1 MDVPL
6 LIRARLATLGLEQRD
21 LARAAQVTESYI
33 SQLLKRKKAPP
44 APGRTDIYR
53 RMDKFL
59 QLPSGELARLAAYQ
73 RKEQLK
79 RTLGDEAVPLP
90 LFPDLR
96 ALMLSKCSS
105 AKVAAV
111 RAIFEKQPFGELE
124 RLVAQKLLDVAKR
137 AAKEELENEK
147 WIRGVA
153 RRTGRSYEVA
163 RVRALEFLDTDIF
176 HLSLRDGEAFL
187 GPLIESWDVDLTTFG
202 LKVSLNRR
210 ITAQP
215 GQRFEFAERPLETP
229 DGEEPG
235 FRAFL
240 NDPAM
245 SGTATESE
253 LTWLKQLPSDGRRP
267 TSLFYYR
274 ALQVLRDP
282 LHFKAGR
289 RAVSSAGGASPAGQP

>member
-44 APGRTDIYR
+44 APGRTDIYG

-96 ALMLSKCSS
+96 ALILSKCTTE
-105 AKVAAV
+105 KVAAV

-153 RRTGRSYEVA
+153 RRTGRSYEAA

-187 GPLIESWDVDLTTFG
+187 GPLIDSWDIDLATFG

-210 ITAQP
+210 VTTQP
-215 GQRFEFAERPLETP
+215 GQRFEFAERPLDAP

-245 SGTATESE
+245 SDHVTESE
-253 LTWLKQLPSDGRRP
+253 LTWLKQLPTDGKRP

-282 LHFKAGR
+282 LHFKSGGR
-289 RAVSSAGGASPAGQP
+289 

>member
-1 MDVPL
+1 VDVPL

-96 ALMLSKCSS
+96 ALILSKCNS

-176 HLSLRDGEAFL
+176 HLSMRDGEAFL

-202 LKVSLNRR
+202 LKVILNRR
-210 ITAQP
+210 ITTQP

-235 FRAFL
+235 FRSFL
-240 NDPAM
+240 GDPAL

-253 LTWLKQLPSDGRRP
+253 LGWLKQMPSDGRRP
-267 TSLFYYR
+267 TALFYYR

-282 LHFKAGR
+282 LHFKASGR
-289 RAVSSAGGASPAGQP
+289 

>member
-44 APGRTDIYR
+44 APGRTDIYG

-96 ALMLSKCSS
+96 ALILSKCT
-105 AKVAAV
+105 ADKAGAV

-137 AAKEELENEK
+137 AAKEELGNEK
-147 WIRGVA
+147 WIRTVA

-176 HLSLRDGEAFL
+176 HLSLRDGDAFL
-187 GPLIESWDVDLTTFG
+187 KPLIDSWDIDLTTFG

-210 ITAQP
+210 VTAQP
-215 GQRFEFAERPLETP
+215 GRRFEFAERPLDAP
-229 DGEEPG
+229 QGDEPG
-235 FRAFL
+235 WRAFL
-240 NDPAM
+240 GDPAL
-245 SGTATESE
+245 SGSATHGE
-253 LTWLKQLPSDGRRP
+253 LAWLQQLPLEGKRP
-267 TSLFYYR
+267 TALFYYR

-282 LHFKAGR
+282 LHFTAAGR
-289 RAVSSAGGASPAGQP
+289 

>member
-44 APGRTDIYR
+44 APGRTDIYG

-59 QLPSGELARLAAYQ
+59 QLPSGELARLAAFQ
-73 RKEQLK
+73 RREQLK
-79 RTLGDEAVPLP
+79 RTLGEEAVPVP

-96 ALMLSKCSS
+96 ALILSKCDPG
-105 AKVAAV
+105 KVAPV

-147 WIRGVA
+147 WVRAVA
-153 RRTGRSYEVA
+153 RRTGRSYERT
-163 RVRALEFLDTDIF
+163 RVRTLEFLDTDIF
-176 HLSLRDGEAFL
+176 HLSIRDGEAFL
-187 GPLIESWDVDLTTFG
+187 GPLIDSWDIDLVTFG
-202 LKVSLNRR
+202 LKVNLNRR
-210 ITAQP
+210 LTTVP
-215 GQRFEFAERPLETP
+215 GQRFEFTEHPLETAA
-229 DGEEPG
+229 EEGPG
-235 FRAFL
+235 FRGFL

-245 SGTATESE
+245 SGTATEGE
-253 LTWLKQLPSDGRRP
+253 LKWLKRLSSDGRHP
-267 TSLFYYR
+267 TALFYYR

-282 LHFKAGR
+282 LNFRGNAR
-289 RAVSSAGGASPAGQP
+289 

>member
-1 MDVPL
+1 VDVPL

-44 APGRTDIYR
+44 APGRTDIYG

-79 RTLGDEAVPLP
+79 RTLGDEAVPVP

-96 ALMLSKCSS
+96 ALILNKCNTD
-105 AKVAAV
+105 KVAAV
-111 RAIFEKQPFGELE
+111 RSIFERQPFGELE

-153 RRTGRSYEVA
+153 RRTGRSYEAA

-187 GPLIESWDVDLTTFG
+187 GPLIDSWDVDLATFG
-202 LKVSLNRR
+202 LKVNLNRR
-210 ITAQP
+210 VTTHP
-215 GQRFEFAERPLETP
+215 GQRFEFAELPLETP

-235 FRAFL
+235 LRSFL
-240 NDPAM
+240 NDPAL

-253 LTWLKQLPSDGRRP
+253 LTWLKQLPSDGRHP
-267 TSLFYYR
+267 TALFYYR

-282 LHFKAGR
+282 LHFKTGGR
-289 RAVSSAGGASPAGQP
+289 